1 MGSHLNVYFRKE
13 TFGRK
18 LWIVDSF
25 IIQFSLFVVRD
36 KNVQQQGSAGYNE

>member
-1 MGSHLNVYFRKE
+1 MGTYLNVYFRKE
-13 TFGRK
+13 K

-36 KNVQQQGSAGYNE
+36 KNVSAVAGECRL